1 MYVFIEVLQGGC
13 VPAAHKVDV
22 VLPSLTGRMMRREL
36 NFLKCPPSSPV
47 RLIWQ
52 LTLCVYLCVQVCVC
66 ICNISRPVSCIFAM
80 LWKPESINW
89 TIPVSLE

>member
-1 MYVFIEVLQGGC
+1 MYVFMEVLQGGC

-22 VLPSLTGRMMRREL
+22 VWPSLTGRMLYREL

-52 LTLCVYLCVQVCVC
+52 LTVCVCVQVCVC
-66 ICNISRPVSCIFAM
+66 ILRYFPPCYLHIFHVVHAR
-80 LWKPESINW
+80 
-89 TIPVSLE
+89 VH